1 MLKSK
6 IDESGYKQIYIAKQ
20 LGISNQCL
28 SGKIKN
34 KTEFTGSQIQA
45 LCILLNIDVQQKEQ
59 IFFALW
65 VDFKSTNC
73 FETTNEGGETIERN
87 WDDQENIKTLR
98 VG

>member
-1 MLKSK
+1 MINTQMLKSK

-59 IFFALW
+59 IFFAL
-65 VDFKSTNC
+65 
-73 FETTNEGGETIERN
+73 
-87 WDDQENIKTLR
+87 
-98 VG
+98 